1 MGRIE
6 HPAGRARRVSLGT
19 LSDIQISRL
28 IVSGAIADRIEGLD
42 TLSSRVQPAS
52 LDLALG
58 ETAYRIRSSFLPQGD
73 SVSRLL
79 PELSLYPVDLNTH
92 PYLEKGA
99 VYLIPLA
106 ERLSLPPG
114 IEGKANPKSS
124 TGRVDVFTRVL
135 TERTHRFDDVPAGYE
150 GNLYLEVFSRSFPL
164 KVRPGL
170 SLSQLRLFE
179 NRRILTDVE
188 LVERHR
194 KFPLFW
200 YDVKKMEEMEE
211 FRDGVS
217 LGVDLSFEPIVGYK
231 ARSNTQVL
239 DLTNPSGNLAEPF
252 WESIRRPSSG
262 ELILEPESFYL
273 FASRA
278 KIRIPSDMAGEMV
291 EFDAQSGE
299 LRTHYAG
306 FFDPGFGLVEEG
318 ARAVLEIRPHDVP
331 FRVVDGQKIFR
342 LRFEWMESPPHH
354 PYGVE
359 IGSNYSRQAL
369 KLSKYFG
376 RFPENA

>member
-1 MGRIE
+1 
-6 HPAGRARRVSLGT
+6 LGT
-19 LSDIQISRL
+19 LSDVQISRL
-28 IVSGAIADRIEGLD
+28 ISSGAIIDRFEGRD
-42 TLSSRVQPAS
+42 ALSSRVQPAS

-79 PELSLYPVDLNTH
+79 PELSLYPVDLETH

-106 ERLSLPPG
+106 EHLCLPPG

-135 TERTHRFDDVPAGYE
+135 TERTHRFDDVPPGYE
-150 GNLYLEVFSRSFPL
+150 GPLYLEVFSRSFPL

-179 NRRILTDVE
+179 NRRILTDSE
-188 LVERHR
+188 LVDRHR
-194 KFPLFW
+194 KFQLFW
-200 YDVKKMEEMEE
+200 YDRKKMEEMEE

-231 ARSNTQVL
+231 ARPNTRVL
-239 DLTNPSGNLAEPF
+239 DLTSPSGNPADPF
-252 WESIRRPSSG
+252 WEPIGRPSSG
-262 ELILEPESFYL
+262 DLILEPESFYL

-342 LRFEWMESPPHH
+342 LRFEWMESPPLH
-354 PYGVE
+354 PYGAE

-376 RFPENA
+376 CSPGTT

>member
-1 MGRIE
+1 
-6 HPAGRARRVSLGT
+6 LGT
-19 LSDIQISRL
+19 LGDSQIIRL
-28 IVSGAIADRIEGLD
+28 IESGGIRDIGGSSPDL
-42 TLSSRVQPAS
+42 LLSRVQPAS
-52 LDLALG
+52 VDLAIG
-58 ETAYRIRSSFLPQGD
+58 DTAYRIRSSFLPQGE
-73 SVSRLL
+73 SVASLL
-79 PELSLYPVDLNTH
+79 PALTLYPVDLNVH

-106 ERLSLPPG
+106 EKLSLPAG

-135 TERTHRFDDVPAGYE
+135 TEKAQRFDEVPPGYE
-150 GNLYLEVFSRSFPL
+150 GRLYLEVFSRSFPL
-164 KVRPGL
+164 KVKPGL

-179 NRRILTDVE
+179 NRHILTDRE
-188 LVERHR
+188 LGDRH
-194 KFPLFW
+194 KQYPLFW
-200 YDVKKMEEMEE
+200 YSDGVPGEMAE
-211 FRDGVS
+211 FREGIT
-217 LGVDLSFEPIVGYK
+217 LGVDLSFDSVVGYK
-231 ARSNTQVL
+231 ARPNTTVL
-239 DLTNPSGNLAEPF
+239 DMTGSLANPAEPF
-252 WESIRRPSSG
+252 WEPIGRPEAGS
-262 ELILEPESFYL
+262 LILEPESFYL

-306 FFDPGFGLVEEG
+306 FFDPGFGLVDEG

-331 FRVVDGQKIFR
+331 FRVVDGQMIFR
-342 LRFEWMESPPHH
+342 LRFEWMDCPPVH
-354 PYGVE
+354 PYGIE

-376 RFPENA
+376 GFPPSSPR

>member
-1 MGRIE
+1 M
-6 HPAGRARRVSLGT
+6 GT
-19 LSDIQISRL
+19 LSDVQISRL

-42 TLSSRVQPAS
+42 ALSSRVQPAS

-200 YDVKKMEEMEE
+200 YDVKKMEELEE

>member
-1 MGRIE
+1 M
-6 HPAGRARRVSLGT
+6 GT
-19 LSDIQISRL
+19 LSDNQIIRL
-28 IVSGAIADRIEGLD
+28 IESGSIRDSGGSGPDL
-42 TLSSRVQPAS
+42 LLSRVQPAS
-52 LDLALG
+52 IDLAIG
-58 ETAYRIRSSFLPQGD
+58 DTAYRIRSSFLPQGE
-73 SVSRLL
+73 SVASLL
-79 PELSLYPVDLNTH
+79 PALTLYPVDLNVH

-106 ERLSLPPG
+106 EKLSLPAG

-135 TERTHRFDDVPAGYE
+135 TEKAHRFDEVPPGYE
-150 GNLYLEVFSRSFPL
+150 GLLYLEVFSRSFPL
-164 KVRPGL
+164 KVKPGL

-179 NRRILTDVE
+179 NRHILTDRE
-188 LVERHR
+188 LGDRH
-194 KFPLFW
+194 KQYPLFW
-200 YDVKKMEEMEE
+200 YSDGVPGEMAE
-211 FRDGVS
+211 FREGIT
-217 LGVDLSFEPIVGYK
+217 LGVDLSFDSVVGYK
-231 ARSNTQVL
+231 ARSNTTVL
-239 DLTNPSGNLAEPF
+239 DMTGSLSNPAEPF
-252 WESIRRPSSG
+252 WEPISRPEAGS
-262 ELILEPESFYL
+262 LILDPESFYL

-306 FFDPGFGLVEEG
+306 FFDPGFGLVDEG

-331 FRVVDGQKIFR
+331 FRVVDGQMIFR
-342 LRFEWMESPPHH
+342 LRFEWMDCPPHH

-376 RFPENA
+376 STPPFVAPVISPSPI